1 MSDRPTQQPEWA
13 HSLRAELQELRRE
26 LADVRAQNARMRADQ
41 IRAEAAQR
49 LHAADLEARLD
60 ARMASLERV
69 VSLIM
74 SDRGGDEG
82 ASAWRFASW

>member
-1 MSDRPTQQPEWA
+1 MATQQPEWA
-13 HSLRAELQELRRE
+13 HSLRAELEELRRE

-49 LHAADLEARLD
+49 LFAADLTAQLD
-60 ARMASLERV
+60 ARMASFERTMALV
-69 VSLIM
+69 L

-82 ASAWRFASW
+82 MPAR